1 MKKIYFLPNMVTAIG
16 LAIGLFVIFK
26 INMVVPKEGAYP
38 LFKMVSILIL
48 LAAVLD
54 FIDGALARLI
64 HAETEFGFIFDTL
77 SDATVFGVAPSVIML
92 KSLSLES
99 GTWLSFLAVASAM
112 VFSICAILRLVRFT
126 IKTAQA
132 KDDPKEKESQKKHF
146 TGLPVP
152 AAAAAALSLSLFF
165 ISPLSEKFW
174 DPNLI
179 VRTVF
184 IASMMIIL
192 AYLMVSRWKFPS
204 LKALHFPVPS
214 FHLAFIVVLSVVF
227 TLYGVLYFFPF
238 VLTVGSWGYIFL
250 SFILA
255 IIRLI
260 AGKKSKTLEDF
271 EPESEDL

>member
-26 INMVVPKEGAYP
+26 INMVVPGEGAYQI
-38 LFKMVSILIL
+38 FKTVSLLIL
-48 LAAVLD
+48 LAAVVD

-64 HAETEFGFIFDTL
+64 HAESEFGFLFDTL

-92 KSLSLES
+92 KSLSLEG
-99 GTWLSFLAVASAM
+99 GTWLSFLAVAAAM
-112 VFSICAILRLVRFT
+112 VYSICAILRLVRFS
-126 IKTAQA
+126 IKSAQA
-132 KDDPKEKESQKKHF
+132 KNDPKEMAAQKKHF

-165 ISPLSEKFW
+165 ISPFSEMFW
-174 DPNLI
+174 APGEMI
-179 VRTVF
+179 RTIF
-184 IASMMIIL
+184 IAVMMIAL
-192 AYLMVSRWKFPS
+192 AYMMVSRWKFPS

-214 FHLAFIVVLSVVF
+214 FHLAFIIVITVVF
-227 TLYGVLYFFPF
+227 SIYGILYFLPI
-238 VLTVGSWGYIFL
+238 VLFIGAWGYIFL
-250 SFILA
+250 TLVLT

>member
-38 LFKMVSILIL
+38 LFKMVSLLIL
-48 LAAVLD
+48 LAAVVD

-64 HAETEFGFIFDTL
+64 HAETEFGFLFDSL
-77 SDATVFGVAPSVIML
+77 SDATVFGLAPSVIML

-112 VFSICAILRLVRFT
+112 IYSICAILRLVRFS

-132 KDDPKEKESQKKHF
+132 KTDPKEMEAQKKHF

-165 ISPLSEKFW
+165 ISPLSERFW
-174 DPNLI
+174 APSI
-179 VRTVF
+179 EFRTVF
-184 IASMMIIL
+184 IASMMIIV

-214 FHLAFIVVLSVVF
+214 FHLAFITVLIVAFS
-227 TLYGVLYFFPF
+227 LYGILYFFPI
-238 VLTVGSWGYIFL
+238 VLTVGAWGYILL
-250 SFILA
+250 SLVLA
-255 IIRLI
+255 VIRLI

-271 EPESEDL
+271 EPEQEDL